1 VITVMGE
8 ALIDII
14 VDPEGEVTSVVGG
27 APLNTARTIARLG
40 EQASFLG
47 GVSTDAFG
55 QRILRMLTA
64 DGVTLGLGHQVPEPS
79 TLAIAQID
87 TSGAA
92 SYRFLLEGTSAAAV
106 TADMAVACVGTDVS
120 VIHVGTLGLVL
131 EPLASASAA
140 VVAAARDDQI
150 VMVDPNCRPSVMT
163 SSEVFDR
170 TLASVLTRADVIKVS
185 GDDLAFMF
193 PGERPATAAEQI
205 HMRTGATVLFTDA
218 ADSVR
223 VMCAGGTDVLAV
235 PAVPVVDTVGA
246 GDSFSGG
253 FLVHWVRNGWTR
265 AELVDLDKVSA
276 AASFGIRVAGITCQ
290 RAGAEP
296 PFASEL

>member
-1 VITVMGE
+1 MITVMGE

-14 VDPEGEVTSVVGG
+14 VDPQGEVTSVVGG

-40 EQASFLG
+40 ESASFLG

-55 QRILRMLTA
+55 QRILRMLTG
-64 DGVTLGLGHQVPEPS
+64 DGVTLALGRQVPEPS

-87 TSGAA
+87 ASGAA
-92 SYRFLLEGTSAAAV
+92 TYRFMLEGTSAAAI
-106 TADMAVACVGTDVS
+106 TPEMALACVGADVS
-120 VIHVGTLGLVL
+120 VLHVGTLGLVL

-140 VVAAARDDQI
+140 LVAAAREDQI

-170 TLASVLTRADVIKVS
+170 TLTSVFSRADVIKVS

-218 ADSVR
+218 ADAVR
-223 VMCAGGTDVLAV
+223 VVCTGGSNVLSV
-235 PAVPVVDTVGA
+235 PPVSVVDTVGA

-253 FLVHWVRNGWTR
+253 FLVHWVQNGWTR
-265 AELVDLDKVSA
+265 ADLTDLDKVSA
-276 AASFGIRVAGITCQ
+276 AAEFGIRVAGITCQ

-296 PFASEL
+296 PFAHEL

>member
-64 DGVTLGLGHQVPEPS
+64 DGVTLGLGRQVPEPS

-87 TSGAA
+87 ASGAA

-106 TADMAVACVGTDVS
+106 TADMALACVGTDVS

-140 VVAAARDDQI
+140 VVAAAREDQI

-163 SSEVFDR
+163 SSTVFDR
-170 TLASVLTRADVIKVS
+170 TLASVLTRADVVKVS

-265 AELVDLDKVSA
+265 EELVDLDKVSA

-296 PFASEL
+296 PFAHEL